1 MDSSIELAGGSGY
14 GLDDIRASLVHLS
27 FDIQVAQDEVY
38 VSLGL
43 LFENI
48 TLRALE
54 NAVFSVRLPDGAN
67 VTLVECE
74 VEKEGGMILGAPE
87 KRLEGRYCV
96 NALTDGPFFRCDIGR
111 IEMERDVVIFMK

>member
-1 MDSSIELAGGSGY
+1 MDPSIELIDSMPSG
-14 GLDDIRASLVHLS
+14 LEDIRASLVHLS
-27 FDIQVAQDEVY
+27 FDIMVTQDDTY

-48 TLRALE
+48 TLQALE

-67 VTLVECE
+67 VSLVECE

-96 NALTDGPFFRCDIGR
+96 NTLTDGPFFRCHIGR
-111 IEMERDVVIFMK
+111 IEVERDVVIFMK